1 MNFSTIAN
9 LIVGILNAIAFYIIV
24 SKSYKTKETDTR
36 TKETETKETE
46 TNTKALETD
55 TKAPTEKDPNAWYVS
70 PDNLTQ
76 PKTTTE
82 KDPNAWYVSPDN
94 LTRYK
99 GEWKNGLPNGKG
111 VREFFET
118 PTKDYSIIEGNFV
131 DGFAHGHGR
140 QTFRKTW
147 EKMTPYYEG
156 EFHKNN
162 YHGFGEYHYGCGAY
176 YKGEWSNNKQNG
188 KGADYSIIL
197 DKTWVGTFLN
207 DKRGVGEYYGGKV

>member
-24 SKSYKTKETDTR
+24 SKSYKTKETE

-46 TNTKALETD
+46 TNTKETETQ
-55 TKAPTEKDPNAWYVS
+55 TKAPIEKDPNAWYVS

-76 PKTTTE
+76 PKATTE
-82 KDPNAWYVSPDN
+82 KDPNTWYVSPDN

-147 EKMTPYYEG
+147 EKMTP
-156 EFHKNN
+156 
-162 YHGFGEYHYGCGAY
+162 
-176 YKGEWSNNKQNG
+176 
-188 KGADYSIIL
+188 
-197 DKTWVGTFLN
+197 
-207 DKRGVGEYYGGKV
+207 

>member
-1 MNFSTIAN
+1 MNFTTIAN
-9 LIVGILNAIAFYIIV
+9 LIVSILNAIAFYIIV
-24 SKSYKTKETDTR
+24 RKTPKLTTKPLLMEEPKTKETETQTKETETQ
-36 TKETETKETE
+36 TKETETKEPE
-46 TNTKALETD
+46 
-55 TKAPTEKDPNAWYVS
+55 
-70 PDNLTQ
+70 

-82 KDPNAWYVSPDN
+82 KDPNIWYVSPDN

-111 VREFFET
+111 VREIFET

-131 DGFAHGHGR
+131 DGFTHGHGR

-176 YKGEWSNNKQNG
+176 YKGEWSNNKANG
-188 KGADYSIIL
+188 KGGEYSIIL
-197 DKTWVGTFLN
+197 DRTWVGTFLN
-207 DKRGVGEYYGGKV
+207 DKRVVGEYYGGKV

>member
-24 SKSYKTKETDTR
+24 SKSYKTKETE

-46 TNTKALETD
+46 TKETETKETD
-55 TKAPTEKDPNAWYVS
+55 TQTKELETKVP
-70 PDNLTQ
+70 
-76 PKTTTE
+76 TE

-111 VREFFET
+111 ARESFET

-131 DGFAHGHGR
+131 DGVAHGHGK

-156 EFHKNN
+156 EFQKNN
-162 YHGFGEYHYGCGAY
+162 YHGFGEYHYGCGSY
-176 YKGEWSNNKQNG
+176 YKGEWINNKQNG
-188 KGADYSIIL
+188 KGADYSIII

-207 DKRGVGEYYGGKV
+207 DKRVDGGYYYGKV

>member
-1 MNFSTIAN
+1 MNFATNAN
-9 LIVGILNAIAFYIIV
+9 LIVSILNAIAFYIIV
-24 SKSYKTKETDTR
+24 RKSYKTKETETQTKALETD
-36 TKETETKETE
+36 TKETETKTKETE
-46 TNTKALETD
+46 TKTKETETETKALETD
-55 TKAPTEKDPNAWYVS
+55 TKALENDPNTWYVS
-70 PDNLTQ
+70 PDNR
-76 PKTTTE
+76 
-82 KDPNAWYVSPDN
+82 
-94 LTRYK
+94 TRYK

-131 DGFAHGHGR
+131 DGFAHGHGK

-176 YKGEWSNNKQNG
+176 YKGEWSNNKANG
-188 KGADYSIIL
+188 KGGEYSIIL

-207 DKRGVGEYYGGKV
+207 DKRGVGEYYYGKV